1 MADKNYI
8 KVADILNEEEISDIL
23 IMDEIIIST
32 KYNRMEQSDI
42 DRLKKWNIKEVLSTT
57 SSSSTIVS
65 SDNFEKFIADRKI
78 FLVIYEK
85 VLKKMK
91 INFHNFRYNN
101 SLNIQELKETVDE
114 LYGMIIVNLSSALSI
129 VNLYS
134 ASKDVPVI
142 MAMNVSILSMMIG
155 IAAGLD
161 EKSIKEIG
169 LGGMLYDIGMFRI
182 QDSVRTKVGKYTDEE
197 YTHMKTHTILG
208 YKILKH
214 QLHLDDKIAL
224 IPLTHHE
231 SYNGTGYPRALA
243 ENKIPSYPRIVS
255 IANSFESMVNNLSY
269 HSDNIRT
276 PYAAMKEIVKES
288 SKKFDPYFVKV
299 FVAIMSLYP
308 IGSIVVLNNGKTAM
322 VFSSN
327 KDVPIRP
334 ILKVIKDENGV
345 FDLKGEVINLLN
357 EKNLLIKS
365 ISNDKDL
372 LPKIF
377 L

>member
-8 KVADILNEEEISDIL
+8 KIADILNQEEISDIL

-57 SSSSTIVS
+57 SSSSSIVA

-78 FLVIYEK
+78 FLTIYEK

-114 LYGMIIVNLSSALSI
+114 LYGMIIVNLSSVLSI

-231 SYNGTGYPRALA
+231 SYNGKGYPRALA

-288 SKKFDPYFVKV
+288 SKKFDPYFVKA

-308 IGSIVVLNNGKTAM
+308 IGSIVILNNGKTAM

-334 ILKVIKDENGV
+334 ILKIVKDENGV

-377 L
+377 V

>member
-57 SSSSTIVS
+57 SSSSSIVA

-78 FLVIYEK
+78 FLTIYEK

-114 LYGMIIVNLSSALSI
+114 LYGMIIVNLSSVLSI

-231 SYNGTGYPRALA
+231 SYNGKGYPRALA

-288 SKKFDPYFVKV
+288 SKKFDPYFVKA

-308 IGSIVVLNNGKTAM
+308 IGSIVILNNGKTAM

-334 ILKVIKDENGV
+334 ILKIVKDENGV

-377 L
+377 V